1 MAKKKPMLPKNSQR
15 NSGIDR
21 TEEAA
26 GLIPEGSVVGA
37 GVVMIVTYI
46 YAADEYN
53 PVSHKEYVAS
63 NKKARSMR
71 CERSNYSAKRSMK
84 LIVSWNKP

>member
-1 MAKKKPMLPKNSQR
+1 MAKKKPTLPKNSHR

-21 TEEAA
+21 TEEAT
-26 GLIPEGSVVGA
+26 GLIPEGSVVGTGV

-53 PVSHKEYVAS
+53 SASHKEYVACP
-63 NKKARSMR
+63 KKHDR
-71 CERSNYSAKRSMK
+71 CRANDM
-84 LIVSWNKP
+84 

>member
-1 MAKKKPMLPKNSQR
+1 MAKKKPILPKNSQR

-37 GVVMIVTYI
+37 GVGVVMIVTYI

-53 PVSHKEYVAS
+53 LISHREYVACS
-63 NKKARSMR
+63 KK
-71 CERSNYSAKRSMK
+71 CERCSAREVTIRRSAA
-84 LIVSWNKP
+84 